1 MHWVVKYSLQQVFIS
16 PSCSSCSLTL
26 LYKAAASLNCKAWNA
41 IAWGLTSEEL
51 VRLGILRSSWIRRQ
65 KFQLNFFD
73 SKPVN
78 LDENVS
84 PFFLFSEN
92 HGAKLL
98 NSRTYFRLSL
108 THLQNFIRTQELGS
122 SDNRVAA
129 FNWLH
134 GVYWIAT
141 LKMADH
147 CCHALLVLCKGSGL
161 MMSTYFPRGGG
172 NSCLDLFWEINFV
185 TLLLFFPRG
194 SCKLFLK
201 SSTFFATFNVVA
213 R

>member
-1 MHWVVKYSLQQVFIS
+1 MKFDF
-16 PSCSSCSLTL
+16 
-26 LYKAAASLNCKAWNA
+26 
-41 IAWGLTSEEL
+41 WGVGK
-51 VRLGILRSSWIRRQ
+51 VRDTQ
-65 KFQLNFFD
+65 KFMGQKTKVPTKFFWF
-73 SKPVN
+73 KPVN
-78 LDENVS
+78 LYENVG

-92 HGAKLL
+92 HRTKLL
-98 NSRTYFRLSL
+98 NSLTHFGLSL

-122 SDNRVAA
+122 SNNRVAA

-141 LKMADH
+141 LMMAENH

-161 MMSTYFPRGGG
+161 MMSTYFPRVGG

-185 TLLLFFPRG
+185 SLLLCFPRG

-201 SSTFFATFNVVA
+201 SSTFLATFNMVG

>member
-1 MHWVVKYSLQQVFIS
+1 MSLRFWIVCAVSKIWKKWKMMSLWCANHLKQFPLYCFAYCIDILAKTRFKTNFI
-16 PSCSSCSLTL
+16 
-26 LYKAAASLNCKAWNA
+26 
-41 IAWGLTSEEL
+41 
-51 VRLGILRSSWIRRQ
+51 V
-65 KFQLNFFD
+65 
-73 SKPVN
+73 
-78 LDENVS
+78 ENVS

-92 HGAKLL
+92 HRAKLL

-185 TLLLFFPRG
+185 TLLLCFPRG